1 MNIVRVPFRV
11 SLFGGGTDFKE
22 FYSKKNATVI
32 SFTIDRYC
40 YISIKSL
47 LPYSKNNF
55 VISWNRLEQVET
67 IDDIQH
73 PSVKACL
80 KHKKIRDPLWIHT
93 IGDLP
98 ARSGVGSSSSFT
110 AALLSA
116 LSLYQEKSFTPSSIA
131 KETIFVEQKILK
143 EVVGIQ
149 DQIQVCHGG
158 FNITSIFKDSSY
170 SLLSL
175 NSSSSIVNEISDS
188 LILVYSGITRS
199 SSEIQKQKNKSL
211 CAPKLDESLKKIN
224 YIAETFASKLTN
236 HTATYDCFESLLKE
250 SWAVKLAN
258 FPRSET
264 TDLLIKIYDEAISA
278 GANCGKLLGAGGG
291 GFFAFFV
298 NPEKQDEFMSRMSSY
313 VCLRTNISFSGIEK
327 IL

>member
-55 VISWNRLEQVET
+55 VISWNKLEQVENV
-67 IDDIQH
+67 DDIQH

-80 KHKKIRDPLWIHT
+80 KYTKTTDPLWIHT

-98 ARSGVGSSSSFT
+98 ARSGVGSSSAFT

-116 LSLYQEKSFTPSSIA
+116 LSLYKNKSFTPSSIA
-131 KETIFVEQKILK
+131 NETIFVEQKILK

-158 FNITSIFKDSSY
+158 FNITSIFADSSY

-175 NSSSSIVNEISDS
+175 NSCSSIVNEISNN

-199 SSEIQKQKNKSL
+199 SSDIQRVRANSL
-211 CAPKLDESLKKIN
+211 YADKLEESLKEIN
-224 YIAETFASKLTN
+224 SIAEKFASKLTN
-236 HTATYDCFESLLKE
+236 HTATYDYFVSLLKE
-250 SWAVKLAN
+250 SWAVKLST
-258 FPRSET
+258 FPKSKN
-264 TDLLIKIYDEAISA
+264 TDLLIKIYEEAMLA
-278 GANCGKLLGAGGG
+278 GANCGKLRGAGGG

-298 NPEKQDEFMSRMSSY
+298 NQELQDQFIKKMSSY
-313 VCLRTNISFSGIEK
+313 VCMPTKISFSGIEK